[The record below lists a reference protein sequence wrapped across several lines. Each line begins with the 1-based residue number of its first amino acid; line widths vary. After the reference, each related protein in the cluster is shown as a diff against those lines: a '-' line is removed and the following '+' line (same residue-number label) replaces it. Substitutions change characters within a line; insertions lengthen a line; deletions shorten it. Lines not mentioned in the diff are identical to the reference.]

1 MRDFFLTA
9 HPEGEVGIGKK
20 KDRGKQLG
28 KNRDLLGSLGSEA
41 VFPFVWAFLF
51 PLSEFRSNIFKVYA
65 IVYLMPF

>member
-20 KDRGKQLG
+20 RTGENSWE

-41 VFPFVWAFLF
+41 VFPSVWAFLF

-65 IVYLMPF
+65 IFT